1 MLSYKIKRIIFK
13 IKWRKSNGHNGT
25 YAENIFSA
33 NDVKI
38 GKYTYGPLYVLN
50 FDTNSKLIIGNYC
63 SIALNVVF
71 CLGADHKVET
81 VSTFPFKVKVL
92 GEKAEAISKGDIII
106 GDDVWIGHGSTIMSG
121 VTVGQGAVVAAGAV
135 VTRDVPPYAI
145 VGGVPAKVIKYRFS
159 DEIIQELLK
168 VDYNKLDESMIRE
181 HINELYYNVNDL
193 KQISWL
199 PRKN

>member
-1 MLSYKIKRIIFK
+1 MDAIKKRIMNY
-13 IKWRKSNGHNGT
+13 KWKKRNPHNFTTIGFPYEIEKVTVGRGT
-25 YAENIFSA
+25 YGKLNVVGFGGSEEN
-33 NDVKI
+33 V
-38 GKYTYGPLYVLN
+38 T
-50 FDTNSKLIIGNYC
+50 IGNYC
-63 SIALNVVF
+63 SIAEGVYFL
-71 CLGADHKVET
+71 LGGEHACNHI
-81 VSTFPFKVKVL
+81 STFPFKNWYCDKS
-92 GEKAEAISKGDIII
+92 GESISKGEITVD
-106 GDDVWIGHGSTIMSG
+106 DDVWIGWGATILSG
-121 VTVGQGAVVAAGAV
+121 VHIGQGAVVAAGAV
-135 VTRDVPPYAI
+135 VTTDVPPYAI